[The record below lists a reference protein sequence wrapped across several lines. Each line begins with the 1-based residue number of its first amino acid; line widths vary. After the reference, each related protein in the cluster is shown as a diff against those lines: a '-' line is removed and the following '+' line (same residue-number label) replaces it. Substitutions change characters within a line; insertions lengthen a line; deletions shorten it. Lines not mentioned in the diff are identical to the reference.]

1 MESIYLKTLVE
12 VIKEGSI
19 SKAAET
25 LCVTQ
30 PAVSRRIKFIEE
42 QYGFPLLDRS
52 GQMLTPTNAGKLV
65 FDKALK
71 LLEIERELLSDLK
84 SMREN
89 KSIAFICT
97 PTFGVVHLPTIMR
110 EFMMEYNDL
119 ADLSFMFDNPA
130 KIVEAL
136 RNGMYDLA
144 VVEHCESFDFSDLS
158 TVSLPGDDMIFA
170 SSPVLAVPAGSTK
183 PDTLF
188 EQNVFIRK
196 EGCCSRTLLEGNL
209 RAIGRGL
216 SDFKSFV
223 VIDDLHMII
232 QLTREGRGVS
242 FLSRELV
249 QDPIDNGLLCEHR
262 IDGFIHH
269 RNRTLIIHGDCH
281 QQPKSPLNYF
291 SNILTAHFG
300 SPVSNVAHNRFPNNS
315 RLDIVCPTSYMIK
328 QSYSTGARHAKT
340 NCGLHYL

>member
-1 MESIYLKTLVE
+1 MESVYLRTLVE
-12 VIKEGSI
+12 VVKAGSI
-19 SKAAET
+19 SKAADT

-42 QYGFPLLDRS
+42 QYGYPLLDRS
-52 GQMLTPTNAGKLV
+52 GQTLTATNAGKLV
-65 FDKALK
+65 FEKAVK
-71 LLEIERELLSDLK
+71 LLEIERELLSGLK

-97 PTFGVVHLPTIMR
+97 PTFGVVHLPKIMR

-136 RNGMYDLA
+136 RDGMHDLA

-158 TVSLPGDDMIFA
+158 TVALPGDEMIFT
-170 SSPVLAVPAGSTK
+170 SSPTLAVPAGTID
-183 PDTLF
+183 PEALF
-188 EQNVFIRK
+188 AQNIFVRK

-209 RAIGRGL
+209 RAIGREL

-223 VIDDLHMII
+223 VLDDLHMII
-232 QLTREGRGVS
+232 QLTREGRGMS

-249 QDPIDNGLLCEHR
+249 QDQIDAGLMLEHR
-262 IDGFIHH
+262 IEGFKHH
-269 RNRTLIIHGDCH
+269 RNRTLIIHGNC
-281 QQPKSPLNYF
+281 QQQLNSPLSF
-291 SNILTAHFG
+291 FINILTASFG
-300 SPVSNVAHNRFPNNS
+300 
-315 RLDIVCPTSYMIK
+315 LPT
-328 QSYSTGARHAKT
+328 T
-340 NCGLHYL
+340 

>member
-1 MESIYLKTLVE
+1 MESTYLKTLVE
-12 VIKEGSI
+12 VVKEGSI
-19 SKAAET
+19 SKAADT

-52 GQMLTPTNAGKLV
+52 GQTLVPTSAGKLV
-65 FDKALK
+65 FDKAVK
-71 LLEIERELLSDLK
+71 LLEIERELLSGLK

-130 KIVEAL
+130 KIVESL
-136 RNGMYDLA
+136 RDGMYDLA
-144 VVEHCESFDFSDLS
+144 VIEHCECYDFSDFV
-158 TVSLPGDDMIFA
+158 TVALPGDDMIFA
-170 SSPVLAVPAGSTK
+170 SSPVLAIPAGK
-183 PDTLF
+183 IVPETLF
-188 EQNVFIRK
+188 AQTLFVRK

-209 RAIGRGL
+209 GAIGKTL

-232 QLTREGRGVS
+232 QLTLAGQGIS

-249 QDPIDNGLLCEHR
+249 QDHIDNGLLNEHR
-262 IDGFIHH
+262 IDAFKHH
-269 RNRTLIIHGDCH
+269 RNRTMIIHGECH
-281 QQPKSPLNYF
+281 QQPKSPLSYF
-291 SNILTAHFG
+291 IDILTARFG
-300 SPVSNVAHNRFPNNS
+300 LP
-315 RLDIVCPTSYMIK
+315 K
-328 QSYSTGARHAKT
+328 
-340 NCGLHYL
+340 

>member
-84 SMREN
+84 SMRES

-97 PTFGVVHLPTIMR
+97 PTFGIVHLPTIMHK
-110 EFMMEYNDL
+110 FMLEYNDL
-119 ADLSFMFDNPA
+119 ADLSFMFDTPN

-136 RNGMYDLA
+136 RDGMYDLA
-144 VVEHCESFDFSDLS
+144 VIEHCERFDFSDLS
-158 TVSLPGDDMIFA
+158 TVALPGDDMIFA
-170 SSPVLAVPAGSTK
+170 SAPALAVPAGITD
-183 PDTLF
+183 PDALF
-188 EQNVFIRK
+188 AQNVFVRK

-209 RAIGRGL
+209 RAIGRKL
-216 SDFKSFV
+216 SDFRSFV

-232 QLTREGRGVS
+232 KVTREGQGVS

-249 QDPIDNGLLCEHR
+249 QDQIDTGLLCEHR
-262 IDGFIHH
+262 IDGFRHH
-269 RNRTLIIHGDCH
+269 RNRTLIIHSDCL

-291 SNILTAHFG
+291 INILTTRFG
-300 SPVSNVAHNRFPNNS
+300 LPVS
-315 RLDIVCPTSYMIK
+315 C
-328 QSYSTGARHAKT
+328 
-340 NCGLHYL
+340 

>member
-1 MESIYLKTLVE
+1 MESVYLRTLVE
-12 VIKEGSI
+12 VVKAGSI
-19 SKAAET
+19 SKAADT

-42 QYGFPLLDRS
+42 QYGYPLLDRS
-52 GQMLTPTNAGKLV
+52 GQTLTATNAGKLV
-65 FDKALK
+65 FEKAVK
-71 LLEIERELLSDLK
+71 LLEIERELLSGLK

-97 PTFGVVHLPTIMR
+97 PTFGVVHLPKIMR

-136 RNGMYDLA
+136 RDGMHDLA

-158 TVSLPGDDMIFA
+158 TVALPGDEMIFA
-170 SSPVLAVPAGSTK
+170 SSPALAVPAGTID
-183 PDTLF
+183 PEALF
-188 EQNVFIRK
+188 AQNIFVRK

-209 RAIGRGL
+209 RAIGRKL

-223 VIDDLHMII
+223 VLDDLHMII
-232 QLTREGRGVS
+232 QLTREGRGMS

-249 QDPIDNGLLCEHR
+249 QDQIDAGLMLEHR
-262 IDGFIHH
+262 IAGFKHN
-269 RNRTLIIHGDCH
+269 RDRTLIIHGNR
-281 QQPKSPLNYF
+281 QQQLNSPLSF
-291 SNILTAHFG
+291 FINILTASFG
-300 SPVSNVAHNRFPNNS
+300 
-315 RLDIVCPTSYMIK
+315 LPT
-328 QSYSTGARHAKT
+328 T
-340 NCGLHYL
+340 